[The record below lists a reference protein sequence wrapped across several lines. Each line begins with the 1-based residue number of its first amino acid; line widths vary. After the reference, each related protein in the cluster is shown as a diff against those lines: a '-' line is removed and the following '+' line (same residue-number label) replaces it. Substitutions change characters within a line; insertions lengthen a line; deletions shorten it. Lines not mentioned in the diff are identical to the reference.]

1 MKLEIYEYEIQG
13 QSIDKSMNQLVA
25 ERCNWYDNEATQ
37 DECTYPWCNVT
48 TTNNENQEKNV
59 CV

>member
-25 ERCNWYDNEATQ
+25 ERRNWYDNEATR
-37 DECTYPWCNVT
+37 
-48 TTNNENQEKNV
+48 
-59 CV
+59 